1 MWSFLNGWRIVVMV
15 SRRRGMC
22 RWQMGH
28 GPEGG
33 RGLRSEQRI
42 WGYRIQGQSLH
53 LRKNSLIDTES
64 AKVGASGT
72 GWHGFAA

>member
-1 MWSFLNGWRIVVMV
+1 M
-15 SRRRGMC
+15 
-22 RWQMGH
+22 
-28 GPEGG
+28 
-33 RGLRSEQRI
+33 RSEQRI

>member
-28 GPEGG
+28 GLEGG
-33 RGLRSEQRI
+33 RDLRSEQRI
-42 WGYRIQGQSLH
+42 WGYRILDQSLR
-53 LRKNSLIDTES
+53 LKKNSLIGTES
-64 AKVGASGT
+64 GKVGTSGT
-72 GWHGFAA
+72 GWHGFTA